1 MRPCP
6 RRDLSRAAGRDP
18 WRRRVFQLSVV
29 EAAQHLRR
37 RDGGERPAA
46 ALARAALAPLDVAGG
61 AACGA
66 GVDYVTVTNQL
77 VTFNA
82 NDTTKPVKV
91 TGVVKKVEWTN
102 PHIWFYVDVK
112 DESGKVTT
120 WGFSGGPPGMLMR
133 RGITREVLKPGDT
146 VKVEGFRAKDG
157 SNNASGGNVTFADGR
172 KVFAGAAE
180 DVVPQ

>member
-1 MRPCP
+1 MKTRFAVF
-6 RRDLSRAAGRDP
+6 AAGLLLLSSIA
-18 WRRRVFQLSVV
+18 VFAHHAFQA
-29 EAAQHLRR
+29 EYDA
-37 RDGGERPAA
+37 
-46 ALARAALAPLDVAGG
+46 
-61 AACGA
+61 
-66 GVDYVTVTNQL
+66 
-77 VTFNA
+77 
-82 NDTTKPVKV
+82 TKPVKV
-91 TGVVKKVEWTN
+91 TGTVKKVEWMN

-112 DESGKVTT
+112 DENGKVTT

-133 RGITREVLKPGDT
+133 RGITRDVLKVGDV